1 MAFADLNPL
10 GALWQRRGLHC
21 LLLPQDAPASCSLCR
36 EPTPGAPPAPKKKP
50 APAAASHV
58 RLPPASAAP
67 SRGMRAA
74 QGYAAR
80 AAENEARQRARG
92 ERSEQKERADR
103 ATGAVQ
109 PALGRSAPAR
119 NEDAWRPL
127 PPHTWPAPWQQ
138 RLAATRPGLVLWTY
152 WKLGQDLEGLRDE
165 GQAARRAFLQRLLA
179 DLGHPGGTHTFWP
192 ACLPTASA
200 LRSGSPTASRDAL
213 AVPPASSGAAAPHG
227 MEGSAPCGDAAANP
241 DAFWSGVSRLGARGV
256 VVMGSAAVKALALPG
271 TLRPL
276 QQTRHRGHLVWV
288 LWDVDY
294 LLHEE
299 QRYAAMLA
307 FLRRALRQVTRA

>member
-21 LLLPQDAPASCSLCR
+21 LLLPEDAPASCSLCR
-36 EPTPGAPPAPKKKP
+36 DPMIDTRPAPKKHPGPAAAPTARP
-50 APAAASHV
+50 APAAEGH
-58 RLPPASAAP
+58 
-67 SRGMRAA
+67 
-74 QGYAAR
+74 AAR
-80 AAENEARQRARG
+80 AAGNDARQQEHAERQARNA
-92 ERSEQKERADR
+92 RADR
-103 ATGAVQ
+103 AAAQ
-109 PALGRSAPAR
+109 PALSRPDPSQG
-119 NEDAWRPL
+119 EDAWRPL
-127 PPHTWPAPWQQ
+127 PPHVWPAPWRE

-152 WKLGQDLEGLRDE
+152 WKLGQDLDGPPGE
-165 GQAARRAFLQRLLA
+165 GQDARRAFLRRLLA

-192 ACLPTASA
+192 ACLPMAPA
-200 LRSGSPTASRDAL
+200 LRPGPPETSRDA
-213 AVPPASSGAAAPHG
+213 PPALPAPPTSAGPGTAARHGDAVAAAH
-227 MEGSAPCGDAAANP
+227 P

-271 TLRPL
+271 NLRPL

>member
-21 LLLPQDAPASCSLCR
+21 LLLPQDAPPSCSLCR
-36 EPTPGAPPAPKKKP
+36 EPTLGARPVTKKH
-50 APAAASHV
+50 PAAA
-58 RLPPASAAP
+58 AAP
-67 SRGMRAA
+67 HARQGPVNAAPQRGMRAA
-74 QGYAAR
+74 EGYAGR
-80 AAENEARQRARG
+80 TAENEARQRARE
-92 ERSEQKERADR
+92 ERGEQKEQEDR
-103 ATGAVQ
+103 TTGAVQ

-119 NEDAWRPL
+119 SQDNWRPL
-127 PPHTWPAPWQQ
+127 PPHVWPAPWQE

-152 WKLGQDLEGLRDE
+152 WKLGRDLGGLRDE
-165 GQAARRAFLQRLLA
+165 GQAARRAFFQRLLA
-179 DLGHPGGTHTFWP
+179 DLGHPAGTHTFWP
-192 ACLPTASA
+192 ACLPTSFTP
-200 LRSGSPTASRDAL
+200 GTAQAD
-213 AVPPASSGAAAPHG
+213 PD
-227 MEGSAPCGDAAANP
+227 GDAPAHP

-271 TLRPL
+271 NLRPL
-276 QQTRHRGHLVWV
+276 QQTRHCGHLVWV

-294 LLHEE
+294 LLHED